1 MDTAQF
7 WWQFAAGSGS
17 ATTAYLHHLTL
28 GETLD
33 ATHWRGQAENV
44 PAKPQTR
51 RAFQALTPL
60 TPPARA
66 AQESGL

>member
-33 ATHWRGQAENV
+33 AARPRTSRLNHR
-44 PAKPQTR
+44 PAAPSR
-51 RAFQALTPL
+51 P
-60 TPPARA
+60 
-66 AQESGL
+66 